1 MIREKS
7 KQYKQVI
14 DLDGPDGNAFVL
26 MGTARSVLRKG
37 VENDFSEMVLKEMQS
52 SDYTNLVKTF
62 DKYLGSYFT
71 LETSNEDLLEAL
83 S

>member
-26 MGTARSVLRKG
+26 MGTARSVLRK
-37 VENDFSEMVLKEMQS
+37 VARTTSVKWFSKKCNQV
-52 SDYTNLVKTF
+52 T
-62 DKYLGSYFT
+62 T
-71 LETSNEDLLEAL
+71 LT
-83 S
+83 